1 MKNFESLMDRVDA
14 ELAQAVD
21 MQLAAG
27 GMGAGF
33 FLGDRMTLVDCM
45 FAPFLERMAASVPYY
60 KGLVVRGN
68 ERWPHVTRWFDA
80 METRES
86 FRGIQSDY
94 YTHAHDLPPQ
104 IGGCR
109 PHPEAEA
116 YRSEIDGEGGSWRL
130 PLREGVEPLRAGARA
145 QDAARREAAERVMA
159 NAQGLVPFM
168 LRAVGAPGR
177 PVGAGPL
184 SDPHAQPDLRFAKQA
199 DAALRHT
206 VEALLSPSSA
216 EPVCPALSPGLPPN
230 TTRAALAY
238 LRDRVSVPRD
248 MSFAAAR
255 QLRAYLNLV
264 SDGL

>member
-130 PLREGVEPLRAGARA
+130 PLREGVEPLRAGCG
-145 QDAARREAAERVMA
+145 AAR
-159 NAQGLVPFM
+159 GS
-168 LRAVGAPGR
+168 RARDGQRTGSGALHASRGR
-177 PVGAGPL
+177 
-184 SDPHAQPDLRFAKQA
+184 R
-199 DAALRHT
+199 
-206 VEALLSPSSA
+206 
-216 EPVCPALSPGLPPN
+216 
-230 TTRAALAY
+230 TRAACRSGAAFGPARPARSP
-238 LRDRVSVPRD
+238 LRQTGRRRPTSHSGSTAFTVQRGTSLSCFIAGPSAEHDASSSRLPPRPC
-248 MSFAAAR
+248 
-255 QLRAYLNLV
+255 LR
-264 SDGL
+264 SS